1 MRSLSILLLTWV
13 LLAPSAAMADVCDD
27 VNDVANG
34 WNAIANALE
43 DSADEDLESLDLEA
57 LRDDVDALLP
67 GTESLG
73 EFLVD
78 EGSAREQD
86 LGNDLLDTLDELYD
100 VDTDDYAS
108 YMVDRIDDIVD
119 SLDQTVDFCDAVVE

>member
-1 MRSLSILLLTWV
+1 
-13 LLAPSAAMADVCDD
+13 
-27 VNDVANG
+27 

>member
-1 MRSLSILLLTWV
+1 MRSLSILLLTWF
-13 LLAPSAAMADVCDD
+13 LLAPGAAMADVCDD

-78 EGSAREQD
+78 EGS
-86 LGNDLLDTLDELYD
+86 
-100 VDTDDYAS
+100 
-108 YMVDRIDDIVD
+108 
-119 SLDQTVDFCDAVVE
+119 